1 MNKILDV
8 MEDIKQN
15 ITDNQYKILM
25 ESLMEINNN
34 GNKLPLL
41 TNNHKLNKI
50 VCLFNWLDT
59 KLKINDDQY
68 SYINRIHLQKY
79 VITNYFDN
87 CYYEN
92 IDLVKQLLKIYFKFS
107 TKEQEYKMNI
117 SMLNI
122 EIEMTIDNYYNYKNN
137 IYRNIL

>member
-8 MEDIKQN
+8 MEDIKQK
-15 ITDNQYKILM
+15 ITDNEYKILM

-41 TNNHKLNKI
+41 TTNHKLNKI
-50 VCLFNWLDT
+50 ACLFNWLDT

-107 TKEQEYKMNI
+107 TKKQEYKQDYRYV
-117 SMLNI
+117 
-122 EIEMTIDNYYNYKNN
+122 E
-137 IYRNIL
+137 YRNRNDHHS

>member
-8 MEDIKQN
+8 MEDIKQK
-15 ITDNQYKILM
+15 ITDNEYKILM

-41 TNNHKLNKI
+41 TTNHKLNKI
-50 VCLFNWLDT
+50 ACLFNWLDT

-107 TKEQEYKMNI
+107 TKEQVYKQEYRYV
-117 SMLNI
+117 
-122 EIEMTIDNYYNYKNN
+122 E
-137 IYRNIL
+137 YRNRNDHHS